1 MRNEEQSG
9 RKQRGLLSITVG
21 LLLIAAALFL
31 ASYNLYDELRAEQS
45 ARQAVTQ
52 LDAYLPAEAAPE
64 APSDS
69 ARDQEPLVSDERT
82 VIPDY
87 VLSPNMEMPVETIN
101 GIDFIGVL
109 RIPALELELPVIS
122 EWNYPNLK
130 SAPCRYSGSAYL
142 NNLILCGHN
151 YASHFG
157 SLKTLSEG
165 DIATFTDIDGNVFI
179 YKMVE
184 RETLNPTDI
193 EGMES
198 GNWDLTLFTCTV
210 GGRLIPPKIETGFR
224 IGKLTV
230 AMPTGH
236 EKTAIPS
243 GTVSVTAMVP
253 LNWIPAP
260 SSGPYRDKIQ
270 TACRLPWFLPTPRF
284 GRRSV
289 YTLTQS
295 IVTTDSQ
302 TIAAKLNGEY
312 IRAKN
317 NNQRLSILGSRSA
330 YHGTKLHYHI

>member
-1 MRNEEQSG
+1 MRNEEKNS
-9 RKQRGLLSITVG
+9 RKQEGLLSITVG

-52 LDAYLPAEAAPE
+52 LDAYLPAEAALE

-69 ARDQEPLVSDERT
+69 AGDQEPLVSDERT

-109 RIPALELELPVIS
+109 RIPALELELPIIS

-210 GGRLIPPKIETGFR
+210 GGQSR
-224 IGKLTV
+224 
-230 AMPTGH
+230 
-236 EKTAIPS
+236 
-243 GTVSVTAMVP
+243 VT
-253 LNWIPAP
+253 I
-260 SSGPYRDKIQ
+260 
-270 TACRLPWFLPTPRF
+270 RF
-284 GRRSV
+284 E
-289 YTLTQS
+289 LEE
-295 IVTTDSQ
+295 D
-302 TIAAKLNGEY
+302 
-312 IRAKN
+312 
-317 NNQRLSILGSRSA
+317 
-330 YHGTKLHYHI
+330 

>member
-1 MRNEEQSG
+1 M
-9 RKQRGLLSITVG
+9 ITIG

-31 ASYNLYDELRAEQS
+31 VSYNLYDELRAEQS

-69 ARDQEPLVSDERT
+69 AGDQESLVSDERT

-109 RIPALELELPVIS
+109 RIPALELELPIIS

-130 SAPCRYSGSAYL
+130 TAPCRYSGSAYL
-142 NNLILCGHN
+142 NNLIICGHN
-151 YASHFG
+151 YTSHFG
-157 SLKTLSEG
+157 TLKNLWEG
-165 DIATFTDIDGNVFI
+165 DIATFTDMDGNVFT

-210 GGRLIPPKIETGFR
+210 GGQSR
-224 IGKLTV
+224 
-230 AMPTGH
+230 
-236 EKTAIPS
+236 
-243 GTVSVTAMVP
+243 VT
-253 LNWIPAP
+253 I
-260 SSGPYRDKIQ
+260 
-270 TACRLPWFLPTPRF
+270 RF
-284 GRRSV
+284 E
-289 YTLTQS
+289 LEE
-295 IVTTDSQ
+295 D
-302 TIAAKLNGEY
+302 
-312 IRAKN
+312 
-317 NNQRLSILGSRSA
+317 
-330 YHGTKLHYHI
+330 

>member
-1 MRNEEQSG
+1 M
-9 RKQRGLLSITVG
+9 ITIG

-31 ASYNLYDELRAEQS
+31 VSYNLYDELRAEQS

-69 ARDQEPLVSDERT
+69 AGDQEPLASDERT

-130 SAPCRYSGSAYL
+130 TAPCRYSGSAYL
-142 NNLILCGHN
+142 NNLIICGHN
-151 YASHFG
+151 YTSHFG
-157 SLKTLSEG
+157 TLKNLWEG
-165 DIATFTDIDGNVFI
+165 DIATFTDMDGNVFT

-210 GGRLIPPKIETGFR
+210 GGQSRATI
-224 IGKLTV
+224 
-230 AMPTGH
+230 
-236 EKTAIPS
+236 
-243 GTVSVTAMVP
+243 
-253 LNWIPAP
+253 
-260 SSGPYRDKIQ
+260 
-270 TACRLPWFLPTPRF
+270 RF
-284 GRRSV
+284 E
-289 YTLTQS
+289 LEE
-295 IVTTDSQ
+295 D
-302 TIAAKLNGEY
+302 
-312 IRAKN
+312 
-317 NNQRLSILGSRSA
+317 
-330 YHGTKLHYHI
+330 

>member
-1 MRNEEQSG
+1 M
-9 RKQRGLLSITVG
+9 LSITIG

-31 ASYNLYDELRAEQS
+31 VSYNLYDELRAEQA
-45 ARQAVTQ
+45 ARQAVNK
-52 LDAYLPAEAAPE
+52 LEA
-64 APSDS
+64 STN
-69 ARDQEPLVSDERT
+69 QEPLASDERT

-130 SAPCRYSGSAYL
+130 TAPCRYSGSAYL

-157 SLKTLSEG
+157 RLKTLSEG

-210 GGRLIPPKIETGFR
+210 GGQSR
-224 IGKLTV
+224 
-230 AMPTGH
+230 
-236 EKTAIPS
+236 
-243 GTVSVTAMVP
+243 VTIRFE
-253 LNWIPAP
+253 LEE
-260 SSGPYRDKIQ
+260 D
-270 TACRLPWFLPTPRF
+270 CFL
-284 GRRSV
+284 
-289 YTLTQS
+289 Q
-295 IVTTDSQ
+295 
-302 TIAAKLNGEY
+302 K
-312 IRAKN
+312 
-317 NNQRLSILGSRSA
+317 
-330 YHGTKLHYHI
+330 

>member
-69 ARDQEPLVSDERT
+69 AGDQEPLVSDERT

-130 SAPCRYSGSAYL
+130 TAPCRYSGSAYL
-142 NNLILCGHN
+142 NNLIICGHN
-151 YASHFG
+151 YTSHFG
-157 SLKTLSEG
+157 TLKNLWEG
-165 DIATFTDIDGNVFI
+165 DIATFTDMDGNVFT

-184 RETLNPTDI
+184 RETLLPTSIDA
-193 EGMES
+193 MES
-198 GNWDLTLFTCTV
+198 GEWDLTLFTCTV
-210 GGRLIPPKIETGFR
+210 GGQSR
-224 IGKLTV
+224 
-230 AMPTGH
+230 
-236 EKTAIPS
+236 
-243 GTVSVTAMVP
+243 VT
-253 LNWIPAP
+253 I
-260 SSGPYRDKIQ
+260 
-270 TACRLPWFLPTPRF
+270 RF
-284 GRRSV
+284 E
-289 YTLTQS
+289 LEE
-295 IVTTDSQ
+295 D
-302 TIAAKLNGEY
+302 
-312 IRAKN
+312 
-317 NNQRLSILGSRSA
+317 
-330 YHGTKLHYHI
+330 

>member
-31 ASYNLYDELRAEQS
+31 ASYILYDELRAEQA
-45 ARQAVTQ
+45 ARQVVNK
-52 LDAYLPAEAAPE
+52 LDAYFPSEAASE
-64 APSDS
+64 ASTNP
-69 ARDQEPLVSDERT
+69 AGDQEPLVSDERT

-87 VLSPNMEMPVETIN
+87 VLYPNMEMSVETIN

-109 RIPALELELPVIS
+109 RIPTLELELPVIS

-210 GGRLIPPKIETGFR
+210 GGQSR
-224 IGKLTV
+224 
-230 AMPTGH
+230 
-236 EKTAIPS
+236 
-243 GTVSVTAMVP
+243 VT
-253 LNWIPAP
+253 I
-260 SSGPYRDKIQ
+260 
-270 TACRLPWFLPTPRF
+270 RF
-284 GRRSV
+284 E
-289 YTLTQS
+289 LEE
-295 IVTTDSQ
+295 D
-302 TIAAKLNGEY
+302 
-312 IRAKN
+312 
-317 NNQRLSILGSRSA
+317 
-330 YHGTKLHYHI
+330 

>member
-1 MRNEEQSG
+1 MRNEEKNS
-9 RKQRGLLSITVG
+9 RKQEGLLLITIG

-31 ASYNLYDELRAEQS
+31 VSYNLYDELRAEQS

-69 ARDQEPLVSDERT
+69 AGDQEALVSDERT

-109 RIPALELELPVIS
+109 RIPALELELPIIS

-130 SAPCRYSGSAYL
+130 TAPCRYSGSAYL
-142 NNLILCGHN
+142 NNLIICGHN
-151 YASHFG
+151 YTSHFG
-157 SLKTLSEG
+157 TLKNLWEG
-165 DIATFTDIDGNVFI
+165 DIATFTDMDGNVFT

-210 GGRLIPPKIETGFR
+210 GGQSR
-224 IGKLTV
+224 
-230 AMPTGH
+230 
-236 EKTAIPS
+236 
-243 GTVSVTAMVP
+243 VT
-253 LNWIPAP
+253 I
-260 SSGPYRDKIQ
+260 
-270 TACRLPWFLPTPRF
+270 RF
-284 GRRSV
+284 E
-289 YTLTQS
+289 LEE
-295 IVTTDSQ
+295 D
-302 TIAAKLNGEY
+302 
-312 IRAKN
+312 
-317 NNQRLSILGSRSA
+317 
-330 YHGTKLHYHI
+330 

>member
-31 ASYNLYDELRAEQS
+31 VSYNLYDELRAEQS

-52 LDAYLPAEAAPE
+52 LDAYLPAEAALE
-64 APSDS
+64 APLDS
-69 ARDQEPLVSDERT
+69 AGDQEPLVSDERT

-142 NNLILCGHN
+142 NNLIICGHN
-151 YASHFG
+151 YTSHFG
-157 SLKTLSEG
+157 TLKNLWEG

-210 GGRLIPPKIETGFR
+210 GGQSR
-224 IGKLTV
+224 
-230 AMPTGH
+230 
-236 EKTAIPS
+236 
-243 GTVSVTAMVP
+243 VT
-253 LNWIPAP
+253 I
-260 SSGPYRDKIQ
+260 
-270 TACRLPWFLPTPRF
+270 RF
-284 GRRSV
+284 E
-289 YTLTQS
+289 LEE
-295 IVTTDSQ
+295 D
-302 TIAAKLNGEY
+302 
-312 IRAKN
+312 
-317 NNQRLSILGSRSA
+317 
-330 YHGTKLHYHI
+330 

>member
-1 MRNEEQSG
+1 
-9 RKQRGLLSITVG
+9 LITIG

-31 ASYNLYDELRAEQS
+31 VSYNLYDELRAEQS

-52 LDAYLPAEAAPE
+52 LDAYLPAEAALE

-69 ARDQEPLVSDERT
+69 AGDQEPLVSDERT

-109 RIPALELELPVIS
+109 RIPALELELPIIS

-210 GGRLIPPKIETGFR
+210 GGQSR
-224 IGKLTV
+224 
-230 AMPTGH
+230 
-236 EKTAIPS
+236 
-243 GTVSVTAMVP
+243 VT
-253 LNWIPAP
+253 I
-260 SSGPYRDKIQ
+260 
-270 TACRLPWFLPTPRF
+270 RF
-284 GRRSV
+284 E
-289 YTLTQS
+289 LEE
-295 IVTTDSQ
+295 D
-302 TIAAKLNGEY
+302 
-312 IRAKN
+312 
-317 NNQRLSILGSRSA
+317 
-330 YHGTKLHYHI
+330 

>member
-1 MRNEEQSG
+1 
-9 RKQRGLLSITVG
+9 LITIG

-31 ASYNLYDELRAEQS
+31 VSYNLYDELRAEQS

-52 LDAYLPAEAAPE
+52 LDAYLPAEAALE

-69 ARDQEPLVSDERT
+69 AGDQEPLVSDERT

-109 RIPALELELPVIS
+109 RIPALELELPIIS

-210 GGRLIPPKIETGFR
+210 GGQSR
-224 IGKLTV
+224 
-230 AMPTGH
+230 
-236 EKTAIPS
+236 
-243 GTVSVTAMVP
+243 VT
-253 LNWIPAP
+253 I
-260 SSGPYRDKIQ
+260 
-270 TACRLPWFLPTPRF
+270 RF
-284 GRRSV
+284 D
-289 YTLTQS
+289 LEE
-295 IVTTDSQ
+295 D
-302 TIAAKLNGEY
+302 
-312 IRAKN
+312 
-317 NNQRLSILGSRSA
+317 
-330 YHGTKLHYHI
+330 

>member
-1 MRNEEQSG
+1 MRNEEKNS
-9 RKQRGLLSITVG
+9 RKQEGLLLITIG

-31 ASYNLYDELRAEQS
+31 VSYNLYDELRAEQS
-45 ARQAVTQ
+45 ARQAVNK
-52 LDAYLPAEAAPE
+52 LEA
-64 APSDS
+64 STN
-69 ARDQEPLVSDERT
+69 QEPLASDERT

-109 RIPALELELPVIS
+109 RIPALELELPIIS

-130 SAPCRYSGSAYL
+130 TAPCRYSGSAYL

-157 SLKTLSEG
+157 RLKTLSEG

-210 GGRLIPPKIETGFR
+210 GGQSR
-224 IGKLTV
+224 
-230 AMPTGH
+230 
-236 EKTAIPS
+236 
-243 GTVSVTAMVP
+243 VT
-253 LNWIPAP
+253 I
-260 SSGPYRDKIQ
+260 
-270 TACRLPWFLPTPRF
+270 RF
-284 GRRSV
+284 E
-289 YTLTQS
+289 LEE
-295 IVTTDSQ
+295 D
-302 TIAAKLNGEY
+302 
-312 IRAKN
+312 
-317 NNQRLSILGSRSA
+317 
-330 YHGTKLHYHI
+330 